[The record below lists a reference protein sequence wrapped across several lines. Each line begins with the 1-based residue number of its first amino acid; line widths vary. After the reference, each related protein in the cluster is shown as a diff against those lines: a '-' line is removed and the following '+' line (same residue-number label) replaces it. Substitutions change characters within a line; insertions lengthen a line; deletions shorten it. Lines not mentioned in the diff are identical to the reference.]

1 MSAFRPLLSALTLT
15 VLRKPLCNNMPP
27 AIPTEIVTEI
37 VVAAIKE
44 ACTQFHRLGVYT
56 TTAQQIHARAFNQ
69 SRGTSSNTDKQLHI
83 YIALDGDDI
92 NTPGSTILLDYIA
105 LHAERISNITNVH
118 IEDSGAGIRDW
129 ATLLRHSPSLQRA
142 HLSCVEAAGGRLNTI
157 SASFEADLALIPSQ
171 CLQLKELVLITQL
184 WSPQQVL
191 AAGTFPKLRCLVLD
205 SIDHHFPEKIY
216 VHLAAMDLPHISWNT
231 SSAAVAFSNLPSL
244 QDLVLLRPRMTE
256 AGLMAALAILPGLVM
271 LTIIGLPEHFC
282 YSTYTTPPLSVDA
295 CKYSVGAA
303 LLSAMGQSGIALLR
317 LGPCSFNGSKETF
330 EELGFLALKSTLTIN
345 LTLPWCEEH
354 RQKAQE
360 AQLFC
365 LRNGPFAMLD
375 DLVECNDRYAE
386 YRTQEEYQQRLEKA
400 AGELRLAMEEPLR
413 PQFKDKRSTP
423 KDLYDAMKAA
433 FNIQEAG
440 TRFAALSDFFDVNL
454 GDDAEATTALTDLL
468 SRVDEAM
475 TRVQSL
481 RPSTGYDLDKMDLEL
496 KAMVTMCAL
505 AASPNPQHANMYTSL
520 LLDKALTYDT
530 VKAMIAREFASHR
543 MTADGTPLAAN
554 RAGFTPEC
562 YNCKG
567 PHLIRDCP

>member
-1 MSAFRPLLSALTLT
+1 MEH
-15 VLRKPLCNNMPP
+15 VYVYVDLRNMHF
-27 AIPTEIVTEI
+27 AD
-37 VVAAIKE
+37 
-44 ACTQFHRLGVYT
+44 T
-56 TTAQQIHARAFNQ
+56 TTAQQILARAFDQ

-105 LHAERISNITNVH
+105 LHAERICMLSIIGVELLPLGLRAISSAPKFNRLELVWHRESANSSWGMITPP
-118 IEDSGAGIRDW
+118 EDALIKRLALWLGPMLGAKSSFFCGHRLCDIMPGGPSFT
-129 ATLLRHSPSLQRA
+129 ATTA
-142 HLSCVEAAGGRLNTI
+142 C
-157 SASFEADLALIPSQ
+157 ASFEADLALIPSQ

-205 SIDHHFPEKIY
+205 SIDRHFPEKIY

-303 LLSAMGQSGIALLR
+303 LLSAIGQSSIALLR

-354 RQKAQE
+354 RQEAQE

-375 DLVECNDRYAE
+375 DLVECNDRCC
-386 YRTQEEYQQRLEKA
+386 
-400 AGELRLAMEEPLR
+400 
-413 PQFKDKRSTP
+413 RSSQI
-423 KDLYDAMKAA
+423 DGMYHSHGS
-433 FNIQEAG
+433 NW
-440 TRFAALSDFFDVNL
+440 SN
-454 GDDAEATTALTDLL
+454 
-468 SRVDEAM
+468 
-475 TRVQSL
+475 
-481 RPSTGYDLDKMDLEL
+481 MDLHREGAYL
-496 KAMVTMCAL
+496 MDILDLVSMRSL
-505 AASPNPQHANMYTSL
+505 APS
-520 LLDKALTYDT
+520 
-530 VKAMIAREFASHR
+530 MI
-543 MTADGTPLAAN
+543 
-554 RAGFTPEC
+554 
-562 YNCKG
+562 
-567 PHLIRDCP
+567 